1 MFLPLSGKNGMGRTR
16 RMLQEKGDVMF
27 LIGLVISD
35 SDVFVTIGNGNGES
49 EEFAVS
55 PNRWKKLASAYGI
68 GETEEPVPVDA
79 RFYDDVSHA
88 AGATRAVRD
97 GAKILSAGP
106 KSRRELIHKLCDRG
120 ASRDCAEEAAD
131 FLAKR
136 GYLNEEKQAEALAR
150 SLLRRNRYGKLR
162 IRAYLGSHGYT
173 AAAVNEALGEISPV
187 EWREALTE
195 LIRRKYDPW
204 PADPNERRKAYAA
217 LARLGYTAEEVH
229 TVVRQT

>member
-1 MFLPLSGKNGMGRTR
+1 
-16 RMLQEKGDVMF
+16 MF
-27 LIGLVISD
+27 LIGLLISD
-35 SDVFVTIGNGNGES
+35 SDVFVTIGNGGGES
-49 EEFAVS
+49 EEFVLS

-68 GETEEPVPVDA
+68 GEVEDPVPVDA
-79 RFYDDVSHA
+79 RFYDAVSYA

-120 ASRDCAEEAAD
+120 ASRECAEEAAD

-136 GYLNEEKQAEALAR
+136 GYLNEKEQAETLAR

-173 AAAVNEALGEISPV
+173 AAAVNEALSEISPAD
-187 EWREALTE
+187 WRDALTE
-195 LIRRKYDPW
+195 LIRRKYTPW
-204 PADPNERRKAYAA
+204 PADPDGQRRAYAA
-217 LARLGYTAEEVH
+217 LARLGYTAQEVRA
-229 TVVRQT
+229 VVGRA